1 MFITFRQKKH
11 KIVSNPSE
19 INVLNGTDFKKE
31 ESFSLDQSTSSR
43 YTHTLNVYPYSNI
56 ENIISN
62 NPNGVI
68 TAQLSIS
75 SLPKLIWFTYRN
87 IWKYNVDILLMS
99 EVETD
104 SSFPTR
110 QFKIKYYTMDMLD
123 WNSNRGGTLLYFR
136 EDITIDTDEYW
147 IIYKIFQKIH
157 ELQVKT
163 NKLKNNKLDRNFK

>member
-75 SLPKLIWFTYRN
+75 SLPKLI
-87 IWKYNVDILLMS
+87 
-99 EVETD
+99 
-104 SSFPTR
+104 
-110 QFKIKYYTMDMLD
+110 
-123 WNSNRGGTLLYFR
+123 
-136 EDITIDTDEYW
+136 
-147 IIYKIFQKIH
+147 
-157 ELQVKT
+157 
-163 NKLKNNKLDRNFK
+163 